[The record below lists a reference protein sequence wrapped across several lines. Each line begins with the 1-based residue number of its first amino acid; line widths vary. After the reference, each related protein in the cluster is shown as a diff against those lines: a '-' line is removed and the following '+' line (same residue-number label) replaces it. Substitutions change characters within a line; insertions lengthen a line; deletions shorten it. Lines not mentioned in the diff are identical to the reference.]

1 MLLASSF
8 GLQVEKSVADLGR
21 HGFTLRTL
29 LTPKA
34 ARAAEHQAREQ
45 ALHSQDSDRFKQ
57 QLELQAGLEGCG
69 FNPAQLQGVMA
80 LDDIEEIVAQVR
92 VPPDEDPWFSSCGGY
107 GEGRRHSRTPCPLE
121 RVHDDMAW
129 QQE

>member
-1 MLLASSF
+1 MLV
-8 GLQVEKSVADLGR
+8 QVEKSVADLGR

-34 ARAAEHQAREQ
+34 ARAAEQQAHEQ
-45 ALHSQDSDRFKQ
+45 ALHSQDSDRMKQ

-92 VPPDEDPWFSSCGGY
+92 EREVPCAIEVVSDHGHYDY
-107 GEGRRHSRTPCPLE
+107 
-121 RVHDDMAW
+121 D
-129 QQE
+129 